1 MEINYSKVYE
11 KDRIRERA
19 EKGLEEFL
27 NNDDINLRILGR
39 LIVKERLALINQ
51 ELEDRIEELSCNVQ
65 ELKEARERV
74 AESQEELES

>member
-1 MEINYSKVYE
+1 MKINYYS